1 MAAITDKQAE
11 FIETLSRKAGFASP
25 QAACAAAGIPSRNWR
40 YDLSRTDASDLI
52 EQLKNGLEPE
62 PEPEPE
68 PVPVTMPEGGPTA
81 EQLIAMLGQK
91 LRIATSSKPE
101 GYKVEEVKS
110 ICLRKGAVA
119 IEVWIPGSTTRYIRA
134 ANITGW
140 SE

>member
-1 MAAITDKQAE
+1 MAAITEKQEE

-52 EQLKNGLEPE
+52 EQLKNGLERE

-81 EQLIAMLGQK
+81 ELWSAMMGRN
-91 LRIATSSKPE
+91 LRPATAPKGE
-101 GYKVEEVKS
+101 GYQGEEVEP
-110 ICLRKGAVA
+110 ICLRQGAPA
-119 IEVWIPGSTTRYIRA
+119 IEVGVRGSTTRHIRA
-134 ANITGW
+134 ANRTGW